1 MKSAIVRTDIG
12 YVVLTATGQRLTDDK
27 EEATRMTP
35 YQALKLSC
43 DRRYR
48 DFYAQVLEV
57 PMEISS
63 EY

>member
-1 MKSAIVRTDIG
+1 MKST
-12 YVVLTATGQRLTDDK
+12 TATGQRLTDDK